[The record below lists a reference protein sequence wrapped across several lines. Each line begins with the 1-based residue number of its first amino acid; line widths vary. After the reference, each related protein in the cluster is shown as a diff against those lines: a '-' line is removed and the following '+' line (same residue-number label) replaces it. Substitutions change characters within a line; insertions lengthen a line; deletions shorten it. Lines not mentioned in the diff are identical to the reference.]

1 MLNQENL
8 ERENLAKD
16 MLDYAK
22 ECVLMEF
29 PFFTNAMYQMKLKKM
44 TKNKSS
50 IVESMGICDDSLCYD
65 TQSVLELYGKNANY
79 LTQTY
84 LHALLHFCFRHD
96 LLVPEVTALKGNAKR
111 YYSLAADIA
120 VTALIQQLDRERFR
134 IPADA
139 ARDEVLK
146 DIESK
151 VPFCSAQY
159 VMEELIKRD
168 LSETK
173 LGEYE
178 ILFLM
183 DDHRFWTC
191 NAKRDQERK
200 KLTKTLKTDLDTFFK
215 KNKNKGLFLALK
227 EAVAEPV
234 DYASFLRR
242 FACAQEQMHIND
254 EEFDLG
260 YYLYGLQLNE
270 KIPLVEPLE
279 YAEQYRIKDFVIA
292 IDTSGSTAGYLV
304 QAFLDKTFT
313 ILQAQNSYTKQMRI
327 HIIQC
332 DDRIQSDTVI
342 HNKEEMEKYVAR
354 LNIKGFGATDFKP
367 VFQYVEELRQQQ
379 KLRDLRGLIYFT
391 DGRGSYPATQPNYET
406 AFVFIDDEE
415 SAKLVPPW
423 AVGISLPANKLREG

>member
-146 DIESK
+146 DIGSK
-151 VPFCSAQY
+151 VP
-159 VMEELIKRD
+159 R
-168 LSETK
+168 
-173 LGEYE
+173 
-178 ILFLM
+178 
-183 DDHRFWTC
+183 
-191 NAKRDQERK
+191 
-200 KLTKTLKTDLDTFFK
+200 
-215 KNKNKGLFLALK
+215 
-227 EAVAEPV
+227 
-234 DYASFLRR
+234 
-242 FACAQEQMHIND
+242 
-254 EEFDLG
+254 
-260 YYLYGLQLNE
+260 
-270 KIPLVEPLE
+270 
-279 YAEQYRIKDFVIA
+279 
-292 IDTSGSTAGYLV
+292 
-304 QAFLDKTFT
+304 
-313 ILQAQNSYTKQMRI
+313 
-327 HIIQC
+327 
-332 DDRIQSDTVI
+332 
-342 HNKEEMEKYVAR
+342 
-354 LNIKGFGATDFKP
+354 
-367 VFQYVEELRQQQ
+367 
-379 KLRDLRGLIYFT
+379 
-391 DGRGSYPATQPNYET
+391 
-406 AFVFIDDEE
+406 
-415 SAKLVPPW
+415 
-423 AVGISLPANKLREG
+423 